1 MGTVAQGPRKVG
13 RIDVGGGLRGAYGA
27 GVLDRCIDDG
37 IRFDYCIGVSA
48 GSANVAAFLAGQKGR
63 NLRFYADYSARPAF
77 MGLGALRASGSF
89 LDVEYV
95 YGTLSQE
102 DGEDPLDVAAVREA
116 GVPCELV
123 ATDARTGAAC
133 YFDVAELSAGDL
145 GAIKAS
151 SSVPVACKPYRWRGR
166 EFCDGGLSDPI
177 PLRRALGAGC
187 ERVVV
192 VLTRPK
198 AFRRKALR
206 DKAAARLA
214 AREHPRMAELLEL
227 RASTY
232 NAQLDYALVLERS
245 GVALVVAPDDIEGM
259 GTLTRDRNKIVALY
273 AKGYADGAAIA
284 PFMRRS

>member
-13 RIDVGGGLRGAYGA
+13 LIDVGGGLRGAYGA

-77 MGLGALRASGSF
+77 MGLGALRASGS
-89 LDVEYV
+89 
-95 YGTLSQE
+95 E

-232 NAQLDYALVLERS
+232 NAQLDYALV
-245 GVALVVAPDDIEGM
+245 VAPDDIEGM